1 LPHPDKPYSYQ
12 DDQGRGILR
21 GVPAHRPQK
30 GARVKRTRCKECG
43 ALYYVDGGYDDLG
56 NYVLDYATM
65 DGRSVEN
72 CEDCG
77 ADLDE
82 SAEVNAQSIEGY

>member
-1 LPHPDKPYSYQ
+1 
-12 DDQGRGILR
+12 
-21 GVPAHRPQK
+21 
-30 GARVKRTRCKECG
+30 VKRTRCKECG

-82 SAEVNAQSIEGY
+82 SAEANAESIEGY